1 MRQILA
7 KILLFASIAES
18 FFGLYQPNVA
28 EAAFGGPD
36 GGGYMWRD
44 TAAGIS
50 YSWDDISSTGT
61 ILAGRSD
68 DSMTGP
74 IDMGFTFSFYGN
86 NYSQIYVC
94 NNGYVTFT
102 NDGCSYTNG
111 AVPNAGTPNNII
123 APYWDDLY
131 TLGEVRYETLGTS
144 PSRRFVVS
152 WLGVDQYAARGQ
164 GDMTFQAILYE
175 TNNRVKMQFM
185 DTLVDNAGISYGAG
199 ATIGIEGA
207 GGTAGTQF
215 SQDTQTLSDGYALQF
230 EIMPSLSQSGY
241 RFFANTDSTDV
252 GSALAAANSGA
263 TLSSPGDAFRL
274 RILANVAS
282 AGITANDVTMRL
294 QFAGKGAG
302 TCASPAGIP
311 AAYTDVTG
319 ATTIAYKDNA
329 TPVTGT
335 TLTSN
340 ASDPIDG
347 ANVIIN
353 QTYVESN
360 NFSNTAGAIQ
370 IGEDGKWDFALV
382 DNGGEDGA
390 VYCFRISTS
399 YDVFAAYTYYPEITL
414 SGGVASQTISFSL
427 SANSAG
433 FGTLSPSGSRYAT
446 SDSSGSDTEVSAHTI
461 TAATNAASG
470 YVVTVTGDT
479 LKKSGVGAPTISAI
493 GFASAT
499 PQQGSEQFGIRVTAS
514 GGSGAATSP
523 YDDLVNYA
531 YAGVGASSEIASSA
545 GQSTDT
551 IYSVRYLANISDAT
565 EAGQYQ
571 TTLTY
576 VMTAEF

>member
-1 MRQILA
+1 MRQIVA

-18 FFGLYQPNVA
+18 ILGLYQPNVA

-44 TAAGIS
+44 TAAGVS

-61 ILAGRSD
+61 VLAGRGD
-68 DSMTGP
+68 DSMSSALNL
-74 IDMGFTFSFYGN
+74 GFTFSFYGN
-86 NYSQIYVC
+86 SYSQLYVC

-102 NDGCSYTNG
+102 NDGCAYVNG
-111 AVPNAGTPNNII
+111 SVPNGGTPNNII
-123 APYWDDLY
+123 APYWDDLF

-152 WLGVDQYAARGQ
+152 WNGVDQYAARGQ
-164 GDMTFQAILYE
+164 GDMTFQVILYE
-175 TNNRVKMQFM
+175 TNNRIKLQYM
-185 DTLVDNAGISYGAG
+185 DTLVDSLGISYGAG

-215 SQDTQTLSDGYALQF
+215 SQDTQSLSNGYAIQF
-230 EIMPSLSQSGY
+230 EIMPSLNQAAY

-263 TLSSPGDAFRL
+263 TLSAPGDAFRL
-274 RILANVAS
+274 RLLVNVAS
-282 AGITANDVTMRL
+282 AGITANDVTLKL

-319 ATTIAYKDNA
+319 ATVIAYKDNA

-340 ASDPIDG
+340 ANDPIDG
-347 ANVIIN
+347 GNVIIN

-382 DNGGEDGA
+382 DNGGEDGG
-390 VYCFRISTS
+390 VYCFRVVTS
-399 YDVFAAYTYYPEITL
+399 FSEFGTYTYYPEITL
-414 SGGVASQTISFSL
+414 AGGVVSQTISFSL

-433 FGTLSPSGSRYAT
+433 FGMLSSSGSRYAT
-446 SDSSGSDTEVSAHTI
+446 SDSSGSDAEVAAHTI

-470 YVVTVTGDT
+470 YVLTVTGNT
-479 LKKSGVGAPTISAI
+479 LKQSGVGTPSISAI
-493 GFASAT
+493 GMAAAASQSGT
-499 PQQGSEQFGIRVTAS
+499 EQFGIRVTAS
-514 GGSGAATSP
+514 GGSGTASSP
-523 YDDLVNYA
+523 YNDLVNYA
-531 YAGVGASSEIASSA
+531 YAGVGTNSQIASSA

-551 IYSVRYLANISDAT
+551 VFSIRYLANISDAT

-576 VMTAEF
+576 VMTSQY